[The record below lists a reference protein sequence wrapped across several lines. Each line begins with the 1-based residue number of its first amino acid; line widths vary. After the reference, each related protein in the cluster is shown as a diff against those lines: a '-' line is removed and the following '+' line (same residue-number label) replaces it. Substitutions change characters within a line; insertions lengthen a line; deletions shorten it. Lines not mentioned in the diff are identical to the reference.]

1 MPNEWTDRYIINFL
15 SLVQPLIKNIV
26 IKGFGNLSS
35 AYSYL
40 HTSSISELVI
50 CFLERTDCMIE
61 YPISV
66 KNNKFATKFATKKSN
81 SLKFTDVTIRHL
93 KPTKKN
99 KEYWCQGLSGLGIRV
114 SPKGTKTWFYY
125 YRIGKT
131 QRRLNLGRY
140 PKISLSD
147 AISVYHKAKNEIEL
161 GIDPLIERKKEK
173 EQFDKELKVSQLVEY
188 YLEYSKKSG
197 KKSFILEK
205 KCFEKDLIP
214 ILGKRKITTIDPKDL
229 AKIFNQIITEREAPS
244 SATHLYS
251 YIRRLFNFA
260 SDMGL
265 MRRRDNPCLDIKLN
279 IKKKKKNRHLTPQ
292 EIFLFWYGI
301 DKIKMTP
308 VVKYALKFMLLTLA
322 RGGEVRQMKW
332 SDIDFNERIWTLPRT
347 KNGHLHRIYLN
358 DMAMSILQKVGKYS
372 DGKGLVFGSTGQYS
386 KCGVIKTNLK
396 PLHNRTLCQP
406 IKRHF
411 NVFKIK
417 ESFTPHDLRRTG
429 ATIIASLF
437 GRQDLVKMCLN
448 HVRNDITDVYDQYT
462 YDVEKKNAMNALNKA
477 IILIIDSPNIES
489 VPTFDILRQKVLSRD
504 TMFNGYES
512 NGQSM
517 NKDFQATVSHPVSY
531 RLSFD
536 LKPLSSAT

>member
-1 MPNEWTDRYIINFL
+1 MQYLNSD
-15 SLVQPLIKNIV
+15 KNTI
-26 IKGFGNLSS
+26 FAS
-35 AYSYL
+35 
-40 HTSSISELVI
+40 
-50 CFLERTDCMIE
+50 
-61 YPISV
+61 
-66 KNNKFATKFATKKSN
+66 KFASKKVT
-81 SLKFTDVTIRHL
+81 SLKFTDPTIRHL
-93 KPTKKN
+93 KTDKSKIF
-99 KEYWCQGLSGLGIRV
+99 WCKGLSGFGIRV
-114 SPKGTKTWFYY
+114 SPKGTKTWVYY
-125 YRIGKT
+125 YRINKT
-131 QRRLNLGRY
+131 QRKLNLGRY
-140 PKISLSD
+140 PKVCLSE
-147 AISVYHKAKNEIEL
+147 AHRLYNEAKTKVECGTDPSDEL
-161 GIDPLIERKKEK
+161 KKLK
-173 EQFDKELKVSQLVEY
+173 KQFDEELTVKQLVEL
-188 YLEYSKKSG
+188 YLEHSKKSG
-197 KKSFILEK
+197 KKSYKVEEK
-205 KCFEKDLIP
+205 CLKKDLIP
-214 ILGKRKITTIDPKDL
+214 HLGKRKITTIEPKDL
-229 AKIFNQIITEREAPS
+229 AKIFNEIITIREAPS

-251 YIRRLFNFA
+251 YIRRIFNFA

-279 IKKKKKNRHLTPQ
+279 IKKKKRNRHLTPQ
-292 EIFLFWYGI
+292 EIYLFWYGV

-308 VVKYALKFMLLTLA
+308 IVRYALKFMLLTLA

-332 SDIDFNERIWTLPRT
+332 SDIDFNERIWTLPKT

-358 DMAMSILQKVGKYS
+358 DKAMNILKEVKKYS
-372 DGKGLVFGSTGQYS
+372 DEKGLVFGSTGQYS

-417 ESFTPHDLRRTG
+417 EPFTPHDLRRTG
-429 ATIIASLF
+429 ATIVAGLF

-477 IILIIDSPNIES
+477 ISLIIDSPNIES
-489 VPTFDILRQKVLSRD
+489 VPTFDILRQKVLPRD

-512 NGQSM
+512 NEQSM
-517 NKDFQATVSHPVSY
+517 NKGFQAIASRPVSY